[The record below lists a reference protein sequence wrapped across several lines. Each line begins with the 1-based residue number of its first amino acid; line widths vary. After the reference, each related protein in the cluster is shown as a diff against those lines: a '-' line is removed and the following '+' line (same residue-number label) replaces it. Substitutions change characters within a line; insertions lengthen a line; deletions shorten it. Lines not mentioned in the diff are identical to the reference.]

1 MQGSE
6 KDLEKFVSKLDDERS
21 WLLKNIDSG
30 KWPEIRKELASL
42 EREISKLILRLK
54 DVDSEIKKF
63 KMVSHQLLEQV
74 EKNSKIHCLNYLN
87 HPYYY

>member
-1 MQGSE
+1 MEGSE
-6 KDLEKFVSKLDDERS
+6 KELEEFILKLDNERS

-54 DVDSEIKKF
+54 DVDSET
-63 KMVSHQLLEQV
+63 
-74 EKNSKIHCLNYLN
+74 KNN
-87 HPYYY
+87 

>member
-1 MQGSE
+1 MQRSE

-54 DVDSEIKKF
+54 DVDSEIKK
-63 KMVSHQLLEQV
+63 
-74 EKNSKIHCLNYLN
+74 N
-87 HPYYY
+87 

>member
-6 KDLEKFVSKLDDERS
+6 KDLEKLVSKLDNERS
-21 WLLKNIDSG
+21 WLLKNIDNG

-54 DVDSEIKKF
+54 DVDSETKK
-63 KMVSHQLLEQV
+63 
-74 EKNSKIHCLNYLN
+74 N
-87 HPYYY
+87 

>member
-1 MQGSE
+1 MQESE
-6 KDLEKFVSKLDDERS
+6 KNLEKFVSKLDNERS

-54 DVDSEIKKF
+54 DVDSDIKKF
-63 KMVSHQLLEQV
+63 
-74 EKNSKIHCLNYLN
+74 
-87 HPYYY
+87 

>member
-1 MQGSE
+1 MQESE

-54 DVDSEIKKF
+54 DVDSEIKK
-63 KMVSHQLLEQV
+63 
-74 EKNSKIHCLNYLN
+74 I
-87 HPYYY
+87 

>member
-6 KDLEKFVSKLDDERS
+6 KELEKLVLKLDNERS
-21 WLLKNIDSG
+21 WLLKNIDNG

-54 DVDSEIKKF
+54 DVDSGIKK
-63 KMVSHQLLEQV
+63 
-74 EKNSKIHCLNYLN
+74 N
-87 HPYYY
+87 

>member
-6 KDLEKFVSKLDDERS
+6 KDLEKFVSKLDNERS
-21 WLLKNIDSG
+21 WLLKNIDKG

-54 DVDSEIKKF
+54 DVDSEIKK
-63 KMVSHQLLEQV
+63 
-74 EKNSKIHCLNYLN
+74 N
-87 HPYYY
+87 

>member
-6 KDLEKFVSKLDDERS
+6 KDLEKIVSRLDNERS
-21 WLLKNIDSG
+21 WLLKNIDNG

-54 DVDSEIKKF
+54 DVDSEIKK
-63 KMVSHQLLEQV
+63 
-74 EKNSKIHCLNYLN
+74 N
-87 HPYYY
+87 

>member
-6 KDLEKFVSKLDDERS
+6 KDLEKFVSNLDTERS
-21 WLLKNIDSG
+21 WLLKNIDNG

-54 DVDSEIKKF
+54 DVDSET
-63 KMVSHQLLEQV
+63 
-74 EKNSKIHCLNYLN
+74 KNN
-87 HPYYY
+87 

>member
-21 WLLKNIDSG
+21 CLLKNIDNG

-54 DVDSEIKKF
+54 DVDSEIKK
-63 KMVSHQLLEQV
+63 
-74 EKNSKIHCLNYLN
+74 N
-87 HPYYY
+87 

>member
-6 KDLEKFVSKLDDERS
+6 KDLEKFFSRLDNERS
-21 WLLKNIDSG
+21 WLLKNIDNG

-54 DVDSEIKKF
+54 DVDSEIKK
-63 KMVSHQLLEQV
+63 
-74 EKNSKIHCLNYLN
+74 N
-87 HPYYY
+87 

>member
-1 MQGSE
+1 MQSSE

-54 DVDSEIKKF
+54 DVDSEIKK
-63 KMVSHQLLEQV
+63 
-74 EKNSKIHCLNYLN
+74 I
-87 HPYYY
+87 

>member
-1 MQGSE
+1 MKGSE
-6 KDLEKFVSKLDDERS
+6 KDLEKFVTRLDNERS

-54 DVDSEIKKF
+54 DVDSEIKK
-63 KMVSHQLLEQV
+63 
-74 EKNSKIHCLNYLN
+74 N
-87 HPYYY
+87 